1 MWVCLCLC
9 CTDREKSERLLNE
22 GDFIFSGKLDGEC
35 SHTYLLH
42 RQRERAS
49 KQLSNEGDLIISG
62 KLDGECA
69 HTNLLHRQR
78 ERASGQFIQIGR
90 FDYQWQIGW

>member
-69 HTNLLHRQR
+69 HTYLLHRQR
-78 ERASGQFIQIGR
+78 ERVSGN
-90 FDYQWQIGW
+90 Y